1 VLRRLLNQWL
11 VGPWSST
18 ILSDAPRSV
27 PYVTAAT
34 ALRYTPVY
42 RAVTLIAG
50 DIARMELEVS
60 SPGAASLLASPSTIM
75 NAFDLK
81 RAMTMQVLLYG
92 NAFAAI
98 NRTRGGELLELIM
111 LDAETVQLDVSG
123 ARPFYKTKAYGDLEL
138 EQMFHLRAPSTSGIW
153 GQSPIDLCRTSL
165 QIMAAQEQMALKA
178 YENAG
183 NPKIA
188 IVHPSKLS
196 GEAMQRIER
205 DYVERH
211 SGSLNAGRPLVL
223 MEGAKVERIS
233 STLDDTGLEKARGYS
248 IEDVSRIYGVPS
260 LYLGMAGGGNAY
272 GSLEWTGRQYVDGCL
287 RTWISAWTSEIKAK
301 LTGPTETVL
310 FDVDDLQRP
319 GMAET
324 MAALRTAVEAGF
336 MTRNEAREELDLP
349 PLPGLDEPTL
359 ALNVGTGGG
368 QTNLGDDTSAQEGT
382 PNDF

>member
-233 STLDDTGLEKARGYS
+233 STLDDTGLENARKYS
-248 IEDVSRIYGVPS
+248 VGDVSRIYGVPAS
-260 LYLGMAGGGNAY
+260 YLSEDVGSSY
-272 GSLEWTGRQYVDGCL
+272 GTMEWLSRMYVQALEPWCA
-287 RTWISAWTSEIKAK
+287 AWSSEIVAK
-301 LTGPTETVL
+301 LGGAGTTVRW
-310 FDVDDLQRP
+310 DTDDLVRP

>member
-1 VLRRLLNQWL
+1 MLRRLLNQWL

-60 SPGAASLLASPSTIM
+60 SPGAASLMSSPSTIM

-233 STLDDTGLEKARGYS
+233 STLDDTGLENARKYS
-248 IEDVSRIYGVPS
+248 VGDVSRIFGVPAS
-260 LYLGMAGGGNAY
+260 YLSEDVGSSY
-272 GSLEWTGRQYVDGCL
+272 GTMEWLSRMYVQALEPWCA
-287 RTWISAWTSEIKAK
+287 AWSSEIVAK
-301 LTGPTETVL
+301 LGGAGTTVRW
-310 FDVDDLQRP
+310 DTDDLVRP

-368 QTNLGDDTSAQEGT
+368 QTNLGADTSAQEGT